1 VQNATILC
9 RSQELLPFLSV
20 MYFFLSPF
28 STNYSSILSHFILPS
43 ISWSTS
49 QSCCSQIHVKA
60 KLQKRNRL
68 KWDPPVSVHICLC
81 CIHVYKQRPIKC
93 LCCADL
99 YIHSPSYMTGT
110 FWRVQCKLNFAQF
123 RIEYTYCQLCTHKGT
138 QEKSKIEHTGTWSA
152 AAWPPCRQC
161 YCPAVFFH
169 HPILQH
175 LHSHKEKWGAPFN

>member
-1 VQNATILC
+1 
-9 RSQELLPFLSV
+9 

-175 LHSHKEKWGAPFN
+175 LHSHKEKWGAPFNYFFLTV